1 MSVKTIVITG
11 GPCGGKTTAL
21 SFLKAQL
28 GRRGWSLVLV
38 PECATSLIA
47 GGISPSSMSRLDFQ
61 TAVFELQLA
70 QEDVFL
76 RSAANVNN
84 GKVLVVCDRGLMD
97 GKGYLSDE
105 EFDGLLAS
113 HGLTEE
119 QANARYGAIFHLQS
133 AAKGQTGA
141 YSLENNASRL
151 EDDPTEAIR
160 IDDRIAESW
169 QKHPHLRII
178 GVEDAFALKANHLL
192 QELLSYLEE
201 P

>member
-1 MSVKTIVITG
+1 MSVRTIVITG

-76 RSAANVNN
+76 RSAKRIAND
-84 GKVLVVCDRGLMD
+84 KVLMVCDRGLMD

-105 EFDGLLAS
+105 EFDDLLQS

-119 QANARYGAIFHLQS
+119 EANARYGAIFHLQS
-133 AAKGQTGA
+133 AAKGQLNA
-141 YSLENNASRL
+141 YSLDNNASRL
-151 EDDPTEAIR
+151 EDDPSEAIR

-169 QKHPHLRII
+169 DNHPHRCII
-178 GVEDAFALKANHLL
+178 GTKETFAPKANHLL

-201 P
+201 S

>member
-1 MSVKTIVITG
+1 MSVHTIVITG

-21 SFLKAQL
+21 NFLKAQM

-47 GGISPSSMSRLDFQ
+47 GGLSPSSMSRLDFQ

-76 RSAANVNN
+76 RSAQRIHND
-84 GKVLVVCDRGLMD
+84 KVLMVCDRGLMD

-105 EFDGLLAS
+105 EFDDLLAS
-113 HGLTEE
+113 HGITEE
-119 QANARYGAIFHLQS
+119 QANARYGAIFHLET

-141 YSLENNASRL
+141 YSLDNNASRL
-151 EDDPTEAIR
+151 EDDPGEAIR
-160 IDDRIAESW
+160 IDDRIVESW
-169 QKHPHLRII
+169 DNHSHRRII
-178 GVEDAFALKANHLL
+178 GAQKSFVPKANHLL
-192 QELLSYLEE
+192 QELLAYLGE
-201 P
+201 